1 MGVFKVTE
9 YWRTGQDDMD
19 FESKEITAS
28 TKEEAEKKYWEQN
41 SKTKGFYKL
50 KVEEKGVSESFG
62 RMQELAGLKEGGKP
76 SPIYNNV
83 DEINDDNSLAEAE
96 ESLGHAMGILSRVD
110 MEHFNVKNQIHIR
123 NILQLCTEF
132 VEDYES
138 IIND

>member
-62 RMQELAGLKEGGKP
+62 RMQELAGLNEYFPHNTDSNLSQYEVEIGIP
-76 SPIYNNV
+76 SGILTV
-83 DEINDDNSLAEAE
+83 EVSSESDEESALHDAAIDELISEINGS
-96 ESLGHAMGILSRVD
+96 SKVRSFRKLS
-110 MEHFNVKNQIHIR
+110 
-123 NILQLCTEF
+123 
-132 VEDYES
+132 
-138 IIND
+138 